1 MNSAPDAQSFPP
13 GFFKKLR
20 DRIASVIADSSA
32 YDVPA
37 ICVRYG
43 MRDGD
48 TNEAMG
54 SKVRYVNKR
63 LLSLQND
70 RVLVIA
76 KAVAQEEGDQLLIDI
91 LATAEKGIA
100 GAAKPPPVAP
110 GFGAPSRPYYSER
123 MGKHP
128 SGGKIDLKTLKALYR
143 SEYERWDRD
152 GYLQEHFGIF
162 CVDEDFIAGKL
173 GRDISS
179 KILFLLNKDDL
190 WPIRDRL
197 DGYSEDDLFSIIE
210 FLFDHI
216 SKPTAGQNHAYNDCG
231 MHWTEFDAE
240 AGRTEYRSSVNTLL
254 ARYANGYELSPT
266 GEVMELGPPGTAN
279 LLQTELP
286 IADHNVSGRV
296 DAAIKKFR
304 QRRSSMDDRRDAVRD
319 LADVL
324 EWLRPQIN
332 KLLVKDDENALFNI
346 ANNFGIRHHRPGQKA
361 DYDPAIWL
369 SWMFYFYLSTI
380 HAVVRMIEKGKA

>member
-1 MNSAPDAQSFPP
+1 MA
-13 GFFKKLR
+13 
-20 DRIASVIADSSA
+20 
-32 YDVPA
+32 
-37 ICVRYG
+37 
-43 MRDGD
+43 
-48 TNEAMG
+48 
-54 SKVRYVNKR
+54 R
-63 LLSLQND
+63 LLELTND
-70 RVLVIA
+70 RVLEIA
-76 KAVAQEEGDQLLIDI
+76 RNVASEEGDQELIALL
-91 LATAEKGIA
+91 ASVEPKAPQ
-100 GAAKPPPVAP
+100 PPPAPPLP

-123 MGKHP
+123 MGKNP

-143 SEYERWDRD
+143 SEYDRWDLD
-152 GYLQEHFGIF
+152 GYLQEHFGMF

-190 WPIRDRL
+190 WPIRDQL

-210 FLFDHI
+210 FMFDHV
-216 SKPTAGQNHAYNDCG
+216 SKPTAGQNHTYGHCG

-240 AGRTEYRSSVNTLL
+240 TGQAEYRASVNTLL

-279 LLQTELP
+279 LLQTEVP
-286 IADHNVSGRV
+286 IADRNVSGRV
-296 DAAIKKFR
+296 EAAIKKFR
-304 QRRSSMDDRRDAVRD
+304 QRRSTMDDRRDAVRD

-324 EWLRPQIN
+324 EWLRPQI
-332 KLLVKDDENALFNI
+332 KTLLVKDDENALFNI
-346 ANNFGIRHHRPGQKA
+346 ANNFGIRHHKQGQMTN
-361 DYDPAIWL
+361 YDPAIWL